1 MQYIYIAYLNSKMFL
16 LTFIVATKD
25 MQTISGRQSAQNSS
39 DCENISPKT
48 NSRVGNLTRSFRKSA
63 HEKTES
69 VRENHCDTSVVTS
82 DDEIHPAKVLPTTKK
97 SRQGDSIKRG
107 KPVSIHPSPS
117 GTKEVSVLSKDED
130 AAQAA
135 LSSPLVRSRRR
146 RTTQSEVE
154 NESGLPEQFPNGA
167 SAQIVGNSASRTSVH
182 VQRGD
187 KDPSESEDENVR
199 SGQDDYSDEDS
210 YVDTEAGTVNPPTKD
225 TSEVHLRRLE
235 GMSPIDLRDRDRS
248 GVIRSRLDSE
258 SGVMDSLGRDEVENE
273 SLNSGK
279 GKRSSSKS
287 GSQRSRSVR
296 STGNTKTINKT
307 TGKPTKKISRT
318 SKEQITED
326 DEEDFQTSSV
336 SEVADPDAGDLSRR
350 ETSQTIDKLVTPEKV
365 SERKANSSSSR
376 RYRKQTNSEI
386 GYVDEGSENLEEGAN
401 QEEAKKLAKLQRK
414 LGGMSPL
421 DRTLVGTDD

>member
-1 MQYIYIAYLNSKMFL
+1 MFL
-16 LTFIVATKD
+16 LTFIVVTKD
-25 MQTISGRQSAQNSS
+25 LQTISGRQSAQNSS

-69 VRENHCDTSVVTS
+69 VRENSYDNSVVTS
-82 DDEIHPAKVLPTTKK
+82 DDEIHPAKVLPTKKK

-107 KPVSIHPSPS
+107 KPASIHPSPS
-117 GTKEVSVLSKDED
+117 GTKAVSVLSNDAD

-154 NESGLPEQFPNGA
+154 NESGLPEQVPNGA
-167 SAQIVGNSASRTSVH
+167 SAEIVGNSASRTSVH
-182 VQRGD
+182 PQRGD
-187 KDPSESEDENVR
+187 QDPSESEDENVR
-199 SGQDDYSDEDS
+199 SGRDDYSDEDRD
-210 YVDTEAGTVNPPTKD
+210 VDTEAGTVILPIKD

-235 GMSPIDLRDRDRS
+235 GMSPLDLRDRDRS
-248 GVIRSRLDSE
+248 GIIRSRLHSE
-258 SGVMDSLGRDEVENE
+258 SGVIDSLGRDEVENK
-273 SLNSGK
+273 SVNSS
-279 GKRSSSKS
+279 RSSSKS
-287 GSQRSRSVR
+287 GGRRSRSVR
-296 STGNTKTINKT
+296 STGKTKTMNKT
-307 TGKPTKKISRT
+307 TGKPTKLSRT
-318 SKEQITED
+318 SKEQITES
-326 DEEDFQTSSV
+326 DEEAFQTSSV

-350 ETSQTIDKLVTPEKV
+350 ETSQTINKLVTPEKV
-365 SERKANSSSSR
+365 SERKANSSSSSSR
-376 RYRKQTNSEI
+376 HSRKQTNSEM
-386 GYVDEGSENLEEGAN
+386 GYVDDGSECLEEGAN